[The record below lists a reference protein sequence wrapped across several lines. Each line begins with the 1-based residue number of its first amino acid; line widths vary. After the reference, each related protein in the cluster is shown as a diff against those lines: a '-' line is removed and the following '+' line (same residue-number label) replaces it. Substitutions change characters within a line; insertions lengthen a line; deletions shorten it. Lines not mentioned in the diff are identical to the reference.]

1 MKRIVTAALAAALM
15 ISAVTGV
22 TVLTGR
28 FKDSVVPV
36 AHAIPLH
43 TSVSL
48 PSASFKLEN
57 AAGPAMTSGAAL

>member
-1 MKRIVTAALAAALM
+1 M

-57 AAGPAMTSGAAL
+57 AAGPAIDRKSVV